1 MGPRKKDS
9 SPECVL
15 HGKSQWQEALSGS
28 DDPAV
33 RVRLDA
39 LLRSGVCERVR
50 RQRPARGEP
59 HRSRRDRWA
68 CGRFP
73 TRVPRCRATQR
84 QRVSYG
90 LIVVGS
96 PGLILDDVEII
107 AGEAVPGADGARGTN
122 GSDGAAGG
130 DGICR
135 DAGVSGFAIR
145 CPSSMGGGGGRG
157 GFGRGIGRAGRTP
170 VIGLAFGGAGGSERE
185 DGEPGGNG
193 AVLRRRPSTGDSAQ
207 FDGDVDPANERWEF
221 ASVAEAGR
229 DGGTGGG
236 GAGGGGGV
244 SAPPG
249 EAPSSRT
256 GGGGGAGGNGG
267 CAGGGG
273 NLGRNG
279 GAGGR
284 GQDGS
289 NGSGGTTSSGG
300 RGANGEVDT
309 VRGCE

>member
-1 MGPRKKDS
+1 MRTSRQVAVAGGFEWIRRPGCTRSSRCFASFRCLRTGAKTAARPRGAPPIQTRPVGLRTIPDACPAVS
-9 SPECVL
+9 R
-15 HGKSQWQEALSGS
+15 
-28 DDPAV
+28 DPA
-33 RVRLDA
+33 
-39 LLRSGVCERVR
+39 
-50 RQRPARGEP
+50 
-59 HRSRRDRWA
+59 
-68 CGRFP
+68 P
-73 TRVPRCRATQR
+73 TSVD
-84 QRVSYG
+84 G